1 MPPLL
6 IDQKHKNNLERTGI
20 SRQFQQELRCS
31 HAGETGTVW
40 IYRGI
45 LAARPTGALLEFA
58 REHLKTERQHLSM
71 FDDLSVCYR
80 RSLILPL
87 WRLAGFLT
95 GFLPSLAGENAVFAT
110 IEAVETFVD
119 LHYQAQIRSLSPCAH
134 REAERAVLDLFE
146 TCRLDEVAHRD
157 DAAQRRTGKPTASM
171 GLWTTMVGGGSR
183 SAVSFARFL

>member
-1 MPPLL
+1 MPSLR
-6 IDQKHKNNLERTGI
+6 IDQKHKDNLARTGVR
-20 SRQFQQELRCS
+20 RQFQQELRCS
-31 HAGETGTVW
+31 HAGETGAVW

-58 REHLKTERQHLSM
+58 REHLQTEQQHLGM

-95 GFLPSLAGENAVFAT
+95 GFLPSLAGKNAVFAT

-119 LHYQAQIRSLSPCAH
+119 LHYQTQIQSLTPCAH
-134 REAERAVLDLFE
+134 REAEQAVLDLFE
-146 TCRLDEVAHRD
+146 TCRLDEVAHRN
-157 DAAQRRTGKPTASM
+157 DAARRRTGKPTASLK
-171 GLWTTMVGGGSR
+171 LWTTMVGGGSR
-183 SAVSFARFL
+183 SAVSLARFL

>member
-1 MPPLL
+1 MPPVL
-6 IDQKHKNNLERTGI
+6 IDQKHKNNLEKTGV

-31 HAGETGTVW
+31 HAGETGAVW

-58 REHLKTERQHLSM
+58 KEHLQTEQQHLSM

-80 RSLILPL
+80 RSLMLPL

-95 GFLPSLAGENAVFAT
+95 GFLPSFAGRNAVFAT

-119 LHYQAQIRSLSPCAH
+119 LHYQAQIQSLSPCAH
-134 REAERAVLDLFE
+134 REAERAVLDMFE

-157 DAAQRRTGKPTASM
+157 DAAQRRTGKPTATIN
-171 GLWTTMVGGGSR
+171 LWTTMVGGGSR
-183 SAVSFARFL
+183 GAVGLARFI

>member
-1 MPPLL
+1 MPSLR
-6 IDQKHKNNLERTGI
+6 IDQKHKDNLARTGV
-20 SRQFQQELRCS
+20 SQQFQQELRCS
-31 HAGETGTVW
+31 HAGETGAVW

-58 REHLKTERQHLSM
+58 REHRQTERQHLGM

-80 RSLILPL
+80 RSLMLPL

-95 GFLPSLAGENAVFAT
+95 GFLPSLAGKNAVFAT
-110 IEAVETFVD
+110 IEAVERFVD
-119 LHYQAQIRSLSPCAH
+119 LHYQAQIQSLNSCAH

-146 TCRLDEVAHRD
+146 TCRQDEVAHRD

-171 GLWTTMVGGGSR
+171 SLWTTMVGGGSR
-183 SAVSFARFL
+183 GAVRLARFL

>member
-6 IDQKHKNNLERTGI
+6 IDQKHKDNLERTGV

-31 HAGETGTVW
+31 HAGETGAVW

-58 REHLKTERQHLSM
+58 REHLQTEQQHLGM

-80 RSLILPL
+80 RSLMLPL

-95 GFLPSLAGENAVFAT
+95 GFLPSLVSKNAVFAT

-119 LHYQAQIRSLSPCAH
+119 LHYQAQIRSLNSCAH

-157 DAAQRRTGKPTASM
+157 EAAQRRTGKPTARM
-171 GLWTTMVGGGSR
+171 GLWTTMVGGGSQG
-183 SAVSFARFL
+183 AVKLARFL